1 MATTTNGI
9 IYPTSS
15 DNIAPL
21 ETHFANLANSADT
34 AIAAVEALIDTPTV
48 AGSTPFTGPAYSSST
63 VSVPVTFTAPLASPP
78 VVVAVV
84 QGSGSASTYVATIVG
99 APTIN
104 GFTAKVWRVD
114 GSTAETDLKLNWI
127 AKV

>member
-9 IYPTSS
+9 IYPTSG

-21 ETHFANLANSADT
+21 ETHFANLANSADD
-34 AIAAVEALIDTPTV
+34 AIAAVEALIDTPV
-48 AGSTPFTGPAYSSST
+48 VSGSTSFTGPAASSSS
-63 VSVPVTFTAPLASPP
+63 VSVPVTFTSALNSVP
-78 VVVAVV
+78 VVVATV
-84 QGSGSASTYVATIVG
+84 QGSGSASTYVVTIAG
-99 APTIN
+99 TPTIN

>member
-9 IYPTSS
+9 IYPTSG

-21 ETHFANLANSADT
+21 ETHFANLANSADD
-34 AIAAVEALIDTPTV
+34 AIAAVEALIDTPV
-48 AGSTPFTGPAYSSST
+48 VSGSTSFTGPAASSSS
-63 VSVPVTFTAPLASPP
+63 VSVPVTFASALDSVP
-78 VVVAVV
+78 VVVATV
-84 QGSGSASTYVATIVG
+84 QGSGSASTYVVTIAG
-99 APTIN
+99 TPTIN